1 MIFIQNISLIWTRT
15 YPNKPYIEI
24 MIKKIFG
31 STQSM
36 LIYIISCLVVIIV
49 GYYRGVGWS
58 AFEII
63 SVPFLGLMIWGAIMV
78 VLGKL

>member
-1 MIFIQNISLIWTRT
+1 MIISNLLPGNRT
-15 YPNKPYIEI
+15 PLKKSETF

-36 LIYIISCLVVIIV
+36 LIYIISCMIVIIV

-58 AFEII
+58 GFEII